1 MPTYDYKCL
10 SCGYQF
16 EYFQKMTDEPLK
28 TCPKCG
34 GEVKRLLGTGLPPI
48 FKGSGFYETD
58 YKKKSNGSSTKSH
71 STTSSSTSNTSNKK
85 ETKPSTGN
93 KTSEVKKSA

>member
-10 SCGYQF
+10 KCGYQF

-34 GEVKRLLGTGLPPI
+34 GELKRLLGTGLPPI

-58 YKKKSNGSSTKSH
+58 YKHNGSNGSGTSNYKTTKVDKTSTKENK
-71 STTSSSTSNTSNKK
+71 ST
-85 ETKPSTGN
+85 
-93 KTSEVKKSA
+93 EVKKSA